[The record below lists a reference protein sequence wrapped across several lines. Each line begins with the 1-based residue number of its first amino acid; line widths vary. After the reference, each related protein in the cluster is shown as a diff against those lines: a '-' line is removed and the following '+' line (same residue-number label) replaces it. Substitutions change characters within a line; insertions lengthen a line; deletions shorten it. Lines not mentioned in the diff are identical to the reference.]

1 MINEGGNNV
10 FVGNY
15 MTKNPITV
23 SPITP
28 VDEASGLMKM
38 NHFRRL
44 PVVENGKVVGI
55 VSDRDIS
62 RVEPSP
68 ATTLSKYEINS
79 LLAKMTVNDIMSAP
93 IVSVSD
99 EATVEEA
106 ALLMCD
112 NKIGGLPV
120 VSSIGVLVGIIT
132 ETDIFKTFV
141 DVMGLADGKTRI
153 TLEVTDKIGVVKDIA
168 EIFGQA
174 GVSIDSLI
182 TCKKEDNRYRQHISQ
197 NTDNIAGKQRKIH
210 SNRNR
215 DSTSQL
221 DQRNHRYQENHQIF
235 F

>member
-1 MINEGGNNV
+1 MLIWHCRSPIVLMFWKQEKYHSAAALKSLQPVKKYARHIWADKYYLVMKGANDM
-10 FVGNY
+10 FVSNY

-93 IVSVSD
+93 IVVR
-99 EATVEEA
+99 V
-106 ALLMCD
+106 
-112 NKIGGLPV
+112 P
-120 VSSIGVLVGIIT
+120 
-132 ETDIFKTFV
+132 
-141 DVMGLADGKTRI
+141 
-153 TLEVTDKIGVVKDIA
+153 
-168 EIFGQA
+168 
-174 GVSIDSLI
+174 
-182 TCKKEDNRYRQHISQ
+182 
-197 NTDNIAGKQRKIH
+197 
-210 SNRNR
+210 
-215 DSTSQL
+215 
-221 DQRNHRYQENHQIF
+221 
-235 F
+235 

>member
-1 MINEGGNNV
+1 MVMKGANDM
-10 FVGNY
+10 FVSNY

-93 IVSVSD
+93 IVSVSE
-99 EATVEEA
+99 EAAVEEA

-120 VSSIGVLVGIIT
+120 ISSIGVLVGIIT
-132 ETDIFKTFV
+132 ETDIFRVLVK
-141 DVMGLADGKTRI
+141 VMGLANGKTRI
-153 TLEVTDKIGVVKDIA
+153 TLDFKDKIGATKEIA
-168 EIFGQA
+168 DVFA
-174 GVSIDSLI
+174 KHDLNIDSFVSFNTPNGDSEAIIRGGFLAVDEIKADLEKLGYTVSHI
-182 TCKKEDNRYRQHISQ
+182 TTI
-197 NTDNIAGKQRKIH
+197 GM
-210 SNRNR
+210 
-215 DSTSQL
+215 
-221 DQRNHRYQENHQIF
+221 
-235 F
+235 